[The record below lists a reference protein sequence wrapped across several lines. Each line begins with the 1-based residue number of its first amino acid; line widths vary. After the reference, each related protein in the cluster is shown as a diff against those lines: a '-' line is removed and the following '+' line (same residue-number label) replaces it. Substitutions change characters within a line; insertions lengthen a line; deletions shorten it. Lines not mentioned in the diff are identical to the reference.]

1 MKSMIRQ
8 LPAFAA
14 CGMAMLL
21 AGCQS
26 TPESASG
33 VEQRRESIRKHADE
47 TLARLYAENPKA
59 RAQVASAAGYAVFDL
74 SSVNAVLL
82 VGQKG
87 RGILVNNKT
96 RIPTYMKALRAG
108 TGPGL
113 GYQEL
118 RQVFVFANEA
128 AMEQFLLGKAAGGDV
143 SASATVGTSNV
154 QQSFNPYISTYQ
166 ITEKG
171 FAVQANWGGTA
182 YLPDPDLACEGG
194 GCPALPAP
202 SSVK

>member
-1 MKSMIRQ
+1 MKSMIRL
-8 LPAFAA
+8 LPSFAA
-14 CGMAMLL
+14 FGLPIFL
-21 AGCQS
+21 AACQS
-26 TPESASG
+26 TPDQASG

-47 TLARLYAENPKA
+47 TLVRLYAEYPKA
-59 RAQVASAAGYAVFDL
+59 KAQIEAAAGYAVFDL

-96 RIPTYMKALRAG
+96 RIPAYMKALRAG

-118 RQVFVFANEA
+118 RQVFVFANET

-182 YLPDPDLACEGG
+182 YLADPDLACDAG
-194 GCPALPAP
+194 GCPPLPPPP
-202 SSVK
+202 SAK

>member
-1 MKSMIRQ
+1 MTMTTSRLRHCAVITVT
-8 LPAFAA
+8 F
-14 CGMAMLL
+14 LL
-21 AGCQS
+21 AACQS
-26 TPESASG
+26 TPDNASG
-33 VEQRRESIRKHADE
+33 VQGQRESIQQHAEE
-47 TLARLYAENPKA
+47 TLVRLYAEYPKA
-59 RAQVASAAGYAVFDL
+59 KAEVAAAAGYAVFDL

-87 RGILVNNKT
+87 RGMLVNNKT
-96 RIPTYMKALRAG
+96 RVPTYMKALRAG

-118 RQVFVFANEA
+118 RQVFIFKNET
-128 AMEQFLLGKAAGGDV
+128 AMEQFLVGKAAGGDV

-182 YLPDPDLACEGG
+182 YLADPDLACGAG
-194 GCPALPAP
+194 GCPPLPRVAP
-202 SSVK
+202 

>member
-1 MKSMIRQ
+1 MKSMIRR
-8 LPAFAA
+8 LSACAVCGVSILLAA
-14 CGMAMLL
+14 C
-21 AGCQS
+21 QS
-26 TPESASG
+26 IPDKASG
-33 VEQRRESIRKHADE
+33 VEQQRESIQKHAEE
-47 TLARLYAENPKA
+47 TLARLYTEYPKA
-59 RAQVASAAGYAVFDL
+59 KAQIAAAAGYAVFDL

-87 RGILVNNKT
+87 RGMMVNSKT

-118 RQVFVFANEA
+118 RQVFIFANEA

-171 FAVQANWGGTA
+171 FALQANWGGTA
-182 YLPDPDLACEGG
+182 YLADPDLACDGG
-194 GCPALPAP
+194 RCPALPP
-202 SSVK
+202 TSSVK

>member
-1 MKSMIRQ
+1 MKSKIRL
-8 LPAFAA
+8 LPACAA
-14 CGMAMLL
+14 CGFAILL
-21 AGCQS
+21 AACQS
-26 TPESASG
+26 TPDKASG
-33 VEQRRESIRKHADE
+33 AEQQRESIQKHAAE
-47 TLARLYAENPKA
+47 TLARLYREHPKA
-59 RAQVASAAGYAVFDL
+59 RAEIAAAAGYAVFDL

-87 RGILVNNKT
+87 RGMMVNNKT

-118 RQVFVFANEA
+118 RQIFIFANET

-171 FAVQANWGGTA
+171 FALQANWGGTA
-182 YLPDPDLACEGG
+182 YLADPDLACDEGR
-194 GCPALPAP
+194 CPALPP
-202 SSVK
+202 TSSVK

>member
-1 MKSMIRQ
+1 MKTMKRLI
-8 LPAFAA
+8 PGCAA
-14 CGMAMLL
+14 AGVALIL
-21 AGCQS
+21 AACQS
-26 TPESASG
+26 TPDKASS
-33 VEQRRESIRKHADE
+33 VQAQQESIRKHADE
-47 TLARLYAENPKA
+47 TLVRLYAEYPKA
-59 RAQVASAAGYAVFDL
+59 KAEIVAAAGYAVFDL

-87 RGILVNNKT
+87 RGILVNSKT
-96 RIPTYMKALRAG
+96 RVPTYMKALRAG

-118 RQVFVFANEA
+118 RQVFLFKNET
-128 AMEQFLLGKAAGGDV
+128 AMEQFLVGKAAGGDV

-182 YLPDPDLACEGG
+182 YLADPDLACETGA
-194 GCPALPAP
+194 CPPLPRNAP
-202 SSVK
+202 